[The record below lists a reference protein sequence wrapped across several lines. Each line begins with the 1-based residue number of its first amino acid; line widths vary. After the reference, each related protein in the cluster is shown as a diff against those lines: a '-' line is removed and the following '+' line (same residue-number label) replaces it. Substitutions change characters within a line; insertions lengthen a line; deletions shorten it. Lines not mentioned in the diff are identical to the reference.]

1 MGQEEGEGG
10 GKDQQRWGAEEE
22 LRVSK
27 WDRWWREGKEGGKDG
42 RAAADLFKNQGP
54 ELATVNFSSYS

>member
-1 MGQEEGEGG
+1 MEEGRGEGSKRG
-10 GKDQQRWGAEEE
+10 GCGRKDQQRWGANEIDGTE
-22 LRVSK
+22 R
-27 WDRWWREGKEGGKDG
+27 GKAGGKDR